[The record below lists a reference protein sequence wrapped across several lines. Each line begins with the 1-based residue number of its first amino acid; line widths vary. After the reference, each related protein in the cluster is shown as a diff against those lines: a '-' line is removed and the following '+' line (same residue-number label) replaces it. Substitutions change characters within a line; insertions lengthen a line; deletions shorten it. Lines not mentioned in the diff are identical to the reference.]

1 MLVQTIH
8 RLKSFIR
15 SSSILS
21 GVLAILFFSTSLSSF
36 SQDFTN
42 KGTEF
47 YLCFPPQ
54 LITGGTNFP
63 NMSLFI
69 TSDNPS
75 QGQVVIPGSATPVPF
90 TLTTTQPV
98 KEIPIS
104 YSGAYFGDGT
114 GSFLGKGIRVVVD
127 PGQSPVVVYAHIYVA
142 ARSAASLIIPTAVL
156 GKKYITANCYQKS
169 NDPSARSQFQ
179 VVAVEDNTQLKIT
192 PRLDGVAQPSFTTTL
207 LNMGDIFQYQSTQDL
222 TGSLI
227 ESVEPGSGGS
237 CKRIAVFS
245 GSSAVYIET
254 STGCS
259 LTSNIT
265 LDPLF
270 QQLFPIN
277 SWGKKYAFV
286 PFADY
291 VNGNPY
297 RVIAAE
303 DGTAVYE
310 NGNFKATINAGGYYQ
325 SMNPSTGVMDPI
337 NAPVFITASKPVS
350 VVQYAQMA
358 RCRGASPYTLGDP
371 EMLLLNP
378 IDQGVNNITVFS
390 SLKENITERFIQ
402 VVIKQEAAASFK
414 INNGTF
420 NITSP
425 WVSMLPVS
433 EGYVYNQIP
442 IPLGIPANSFTLTAN
457 QDFVASVYGFGLT
470 ESYAYSAGANFK
482 DLSQTLN
489 TLNGDTLIDFPASCT
504 GTPMKFSITSP
515 YKATSINWD
524 FSDFLGLFTF
534 AGGNL
539 DTTLL
544 PVAPAT
550 VVSYDSTWIIDGKS
564 FFLYDLPKYFTVNT
578 AVEKIVKVTADIIN
592 PDGCS
597 GVQEITYKLKIY
609 EPPVARIKARMT
621 GPDCVGSPTTLID
634 SSDGM
639 GRSIQKSFWKDLS
652 TGNVTNGLS
661 WSKIFTSPGSN
672 PVTHWVQNDIGCVST
687 EIPVTI
693 DVYPSPAVTFPS
705 VPEVCQDHPPFTISA
720 TPVAGV
726 FSGTGITSAGLFTPL
741 IASDTNMIVY
751 SVTGTNGCIGRDSQQ
766 VVVWPS
772 PVADA
777 GPPVSAV
784 PAGNSLTLTGTA
796 SKGFQP
802 FSYQWDPSSLITGSS
817 TNPVAIVTLTKDTLF
832 RFLVTDSRGCKGAD
846 SIKVILL
853 LTLKIPNAFTPNG
866 DFVNDTWRIENLDAY
881 PGATVQIFNRYG
893 QLVYRSAGYAKEWDG
908 TLNGHPL
915 PIGTYYWVIDPKN
928 GKTPISGS
936 VTLIR

>member
-1 MLVQTIH
+1 MLVQTIN
-8 RLKSFIR
+8 RLKSFIQT
-15 SSSILS
+15 SSFLS
-21 GVLAILFFSTSLSSF
+21 GVLTILFSLTRISSLG
-36 SQDFTN
+36 QDFTN
-42 KGTEF
+42 KGMEF
-47 YLCFPPQ
+47 YVCFPPQ
-54 LITGGTNFP
+54 VITGGTNFP

-142 ARSAASLIIPTAVL
+142 ARSAASLILPTAVL

-192 PRLDGVAQPSFTTTL
+192 PHLDGVAQPSFTTTL
-207 LNMGDIFQYQSTQDL
+207 LNKGDIFQYQSTQDL

-378 IDQGVNNITVFS
+378 INQGVNNITVFS

-442 IPLGIPANSFTLTAN
+442 IPLGLPANSFTLTAN

-489 TLNGDTLIDFPASCT
+489 TLNRDTLINFPASCT

-515 YKATSINWD
+515 YRVRSIKWD
-524 FSDFLGLFTF
+524 FSDFQGLFTF
-534 AGGNL
+534 SGGAL
-539 DTTLL
+539 DTTFL
-544 PVAPAT
+544 PVLPAT
-550 VVSYDSTWIIDGKS
+550 LLDFDSTWPIDGKS
-564 FFLYDLPKYFTVNT
+564 FYRYDLKKFFTIPA
-578 AVEKIVKVTADIIN
+578 AVEKTVKVTADIIN

-609 EPPVARIKARMT
+609 DPPVARIKQNFSGAV
-621 GPDCVGSPTTLID
+621 CLGSPVNLTD
-634 SSDGM
+634 SSEGK
-639 GRSIQKSFWKDLS
+639 GRAIQKSIWVDLS
-652 TGNVTNGLS
+652 DGGVSTGPS
-661 WSKIFTSPGSN
+661 WSKTYSTSGSKR
-672 PVTHWVQNDIGCVST
+672 VGHIVLNDIGCVSDT
-687 EIPVTI
+687 SFELISVNALPVA
-693 DVYPSPAVTFPS
+693 DFAASS
-705 VPEVCQDHPPFTISA
+705 VICDRRTISFSN
-720 TPVAGV
+720 TSVANAGGV
-726 FSGTGITSAGLFTPL
+726 SALQWTLPNGTTSTASSVSFGFASPGTPL
-741 IASDTNMIVY
+741 IRLRITN
-751 SVTGTNGCIGRDSQQ
+751 SNGCVDVLDS
-766 VVVWPS
+766 
-772 PVADA
+772 
-777 GPPVSAV
+777 
-784 PAGNSLTLTGTA
+784 TLTVFPT
-796 SKGFQP
+796 
-802 FSYQWDPSSLITGSS
+802 
-817 TNPVAIVTLTKDTLF
+817 
-832 RFLVTDSRGCKGAD
+832 
-846 SIKVILL
+846 
-853 LTLKIPNAFTPNG
+853 
-866 DFVNDTWRIENLDAY
+866 
-881 PGATVQIFNRYG
+881 PGAFFELPKICKYDQATFNGVSNLPNMTISDYVWTIAGVPYSGQSIDHTFAGSGPQLISLKTVSDNGCDSTITRT
-893 QLVYRSAGYAKEWDG
+893 LV
-908 TLNGHPL
+908 
-915 PIGTYYWVIDPKN
+915 
-928 GKTPISGS
+928 
-936 VTLIR
+936 